1 MKRLAVAVALL
12 VLPALVHA
20 QALDGALR
28 KIRDSKTITVAYRTD
43 ALPFSFN
50 DEKNQPA
57 GYTVDICKRVVASI
71 EQQLKIQGLKVNWM
85 PATAQNRFDLIAK
98 KQADM
103 ECGASTATLSRME
116 IVDFSN
122 YVFVDSTGVLVR
134 NESGV
139 KTFTDLAGKKIAA
152 IAGTTNERALNA
164 ALKARLVSGT
174 VVTVKTRDE
183 GLEALEKGTVDAFAS
198 DKILIAGLSVKVR
211 DANEVH
217 DAHRRSLGRAVR
229 DHAAARRRR
238 HAARGQPRARPG
250 LPDAGDRRHLQPL
263 VRRVRQADGA
273 ARGGVL
279 PRHRPGVR
287 PSGQPLR
294 RLARPAPSPPIPG
307 ERAG

>member
-1 MKRLAVAVALL
+1 MKRLVVAVALF

-20 QALDGALR
+20 QAVDGALR

-57 GYTVDICKRVVASI
+57 GYTIDICKRVVASI
-71 EQQLKIQGLKVNWM
+71 EQQLKIQGLKVTWM
-85 PATAQNRFDLIAK
+85 PATAQNRFDLVSK

-103 ECGASTATLSRME
+103 ECGATTATLSRME

-164 ALKARLVSGT
+164 ALKARLVNGT
-174 VVTVKTRDE
+174 VVTVKSRDE

-211 DANEVH
+211 DT
-217 DAHRRSLGRAVR
+217 SKYTML
-229 DHAAARRRR
+229 
-238 HAARGQPRARPG
+238 
-250 LPDAGDRRHLQPL
+250 
-263 VRRVRQADGA
+263 ADDLSVEPYA
-273 ARGGVL
+273 IML
-279 PRHRPGVR
+279 PRGDANM
-287 PSGQPLR
+287 
-294 RLARPAPSPPIPG
+294 RLAVNRGLAQVYRTPEIVDIFNRWFGAFGKPTVLLEAVFFLGIVP
-307 ERAG
+307 E

>member
-20 QALDGALR
+20 QAVDGALR

-50 DEKNQPA
+50 DEKGQPA

-71 EQQLKIQGLKVNWM
+71 EQQLKIQGLKVTWM
-85 PATAQNRFDLIAK
+85 PATAQNRFDLVSK

-103 ECGASTATLSRME
+103 ECGATTATLSRME

-134 NESGV
+134 NEAGV
-139 KTFTDLAGKKIAA
+139 KTFTDLGGKKIAA

-164 ALKARLVSGT
+164 ALKARLVNGT
-174 VVTVKTRDE
+174 VVTVKSRDE

-211 DANEVH
+211 DT
-217 DAHRRSLGRAVR
+217 SKYTML
-229 DHAAARRRR
+229 
-238 HAARGQPRARPG
+238 
-250 LPDAGDRRHLQPL
+250 
-263 VRRVRQADGA
+263 ADDLSVEPYA
-273 ARGGVL
+273 IML
-279 PRHRPGVR
+279 PRGDANM
-287 PSGQPLR
+287 
-294 RLARPAPSPPIPG
+294 RLAVNRGLAQVYRTPEIVDIFNRWFGAFGKPTVLLEAVFFLGIVP
-307 ERAG
+307 E

>member
-12 VLPALVHA
+12 VLPALVQA

-43 ALPFSFN
+43 ALPFSFS

-57 GYTVDICKRVVASI
+57 GYTVDICKRVVTSI

-85 PATAQNRFDLIAK
+85 PATAQNRFELIAK

-139 KTFTDLAGKKIAA
+139 KVFNDLAGKKIAA

-174 VVTVKTRDE
+174 VVIVKSRDE
-183 GLEALEKGTVDAFAS
+183 GLAALEKGTVDGFAS
-198 DKILIAGLSVKVR
+198 DKILIAGLSMKVK
-211 DANEVH
+211 DPN
-217 DAHRRSLGRAVR
+217 
-229 DHAAARRRR
+229 
-238 HAARGQPRARPG
+238 QYTM
-250 LPDAGDRRHLQPL
+250 LPDDLSVEPYGIA
-263 VRRVRQADGA
+263 
-273 ARGGVL
+273 L
-279 PRHRPGVR
+279 PRGDA
-287 PSGQPLR
+287 GM
-294 RLARPAPSPPIPG
+294 RLAVNRGLAQVYSTPQIVEIFNKWFGALGKPTPLLEAVYFLGSVP
-307 ERAG
+307 E